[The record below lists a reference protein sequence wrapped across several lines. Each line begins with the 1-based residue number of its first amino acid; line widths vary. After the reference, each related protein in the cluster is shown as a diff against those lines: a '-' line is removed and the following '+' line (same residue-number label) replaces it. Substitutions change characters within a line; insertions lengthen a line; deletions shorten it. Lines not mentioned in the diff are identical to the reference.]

1 MAAGSDWRGY
11 SGALRYLAS
20 MNLRLVSGLLLRT
33 GLIVAASGCRLGAQG
48 APSLDVLLSG
58 GTVYDGSGRPGRIT
72 DVGIRGNRVV
82 FVGPAPRGAKAVTRI
97 DARGLIVSPGFIDPH
112 THAYEGLARLDSTGR
127 QNASSLMQGIT
138 TVVLGAD
145 GRGPVRVAQTLGDAE
160 RAGLGTN
167 VYALTGFGTV
177 REMVMGTS
185 SAAASRVQLDSMRAL
200 VTAAM
205 REGAFGVGSGLFY
218 APQSYATTEEVIAVV
233 SAAKPFGGVYDT
245 HQRDESSYT
254 IGLLNSV
261 RESIR
266 IGCESGL
273 TTNIGHIKA
282 LGVDVWGKADS
293 VLGIMRAARA
303 RGCKVVAD
311 QYPWTASGTALS
323 ATLLPRWAQAGGRDS
338 LRARIADAAQ
348 RTRMLVEMREN
359 LRRRGGDS
367 SILLTSGSADT
378 KTLVGKTL
386 KEVAAARQLPA
397 VEAALEIIRD
407 HGDMGVAS
415 FNMTEADIAT
425 FMRDPFV
432 MTSSDGSEGHP
443 RLFGTYPRKIRR
455 YVLER
460 RVITMQR
467 MVQASSA
474 QVAETYGLTDR
485 GVLRSGA
492 FGDVIV
498 FDPATIR
505 DEATYVEPTTLAI
518 GMRWVFVNGQAAVT
532 NGVVT
537 GVMAGRGLRHPRAAA
552 ASSESRPDEAAAAPQ
567 RADARVTEA
576 AESIVALD
584 LMRDV
589 SYLASDAL
597 AGRATFSPGLDTA
610 AEFVIRRLRQL
621 GVRPVGDSGSYRQ
634 HYSVVMASLDTA
646 RMTLSIGSRRFS
658 WGDDFLVTQFRVPS
672 AIQGGVVYVGHG
684 LRSARR
690 GLDPYAGVSV
700 RGQWLL
706 VHASQIRPS
715 GTADTLG
722 VYGVDYTTAYDEAR
736 ARGARGLLL
745 IPGISERANWPTLR
759 SRVMRSRD
767 VEPSMGR
774 AGAPFPLPV
783 LLLSDAVVTALLDGE
798 AISGA
803 EVLGADSSQRALRSV
818 ALKGTVTATLGGT
831 TLRQRAYNIVGVVD
845 GADTRLRDE
854 WISVSTHLDGA
865 VGAATTSSGDSIYNA
880 ADDNGTGSAGNLS
893 IARAVLRG
901 PRPRRSILFIWD
913 SGEEVGLL
921 GTRFLAYGP
930 LASKVVAHFT
940 VDMIGRTKLP
950 GTMIAGQQELTGP
963 GEVFVSGPG
972 VLSTVLDSAL
982 ATVTRAYPYVRFDR
996 RYEDP
1001 QHEFFYPRTDAA
1013 PYIEQGIPY
1022 AEFFTGL
1029 HEDYHAQTDEV
1040 SKLDLVKF
1048 EAVARSVYAT
1058 LWIVA
1063 NGSARPRIDKPIP
1076 SVLWFMTPR

>member
-1 MAAGSDWRGY
+1 MLRAGLFAA
-11 SGALRYLAS
+11 
-20 MNLRLVSGLLLRT
+20 VSGLSL
-33 GLIVAASGCRLGAQG
+33 AAQT
-48 APSLDVLLSG
+48 APSLDVLITG
-58 GTVYDGSGRPGRIT
+58 GMVYDGSGRAGRVT
-72 DVGIRGNRVV
+72 DVGIRGDRVV
-82 FVGPAPRGAKAVTRI
+82 LVGPAPRGLTTNRRI

-112 THAYEGLARLDSTGR
+112 THAYEGLARLDSTRR
-127 QNASSLMQGIT
+127 QNASSLIQGIT

-145 GRGPVRVAQTLGDAE
+145 GRGPVRVAQTLSDAE
-160 RAGLGTN
+160 RAGIGTN
-167 VYALTGFGTV
+167 VYALTGFGTI
-177 REMVMGTS
+177 REMVLGAS
-185 SAAASRVQLDSMRAL
+185 SAPASRAQIDSMRAL
-200 VTAAM
+200 VTVAM
-205 REGAFGVGSGLFY
+205 RDGAFGVGSGLFY

-338 LRARIADAAQ
+338 LRARIADVAQ
-348 RTRMLVEMREN
+348 RTRMLAEMREN

-367 SILLTSGSADT
+367 TILLTSGNAAT
-378 KTLVGKTL
+378 QALVGKTL
-386 KEVAAARQLPA
+386 KQVAALKQLPA
-397 VEAALEIIRD
+397 VEAALEIIRE

-474 QVAETYGLTDR
+474 QVAATYGLTDR
-485 GVLRSGA
+485 GVLRRGA
-492 FGDVIV
+492 FADVIV

-505 DEATYVEPTTLAI
+505 DEATYVEPMKLAT
-518 GMRWVFVNGQAAVT
+518 GMRWVFVNGRAAVM
-532 NGVVT
+532 NGAMS
-537 GVMAGRGLRHPRAAA
+537 GVMAGRGLRRVHPGTT
-552 ASSESRPDEAAAAPQ
+552 ASLPADTADAPV

-576 AESIVALD
+576 AESIVAPE
-584 LMRDV
+584 LMQDV

-597 AGRATFSPGLDTA
+597 KGRATFSAGLDTA
-610 AEFVIRRLRQL
+610 AEFVIRRLRQM
-621 GVRPVGDSGSYRQ
+621 GVRPAGDSGSYRQ
-634 HYSVVMASLDTA
+634 HYSVVMASLDTV
-646 RMTLSIGSRRFS
+646 RTTLSIGSRRFS
-658 WGDDFLVTQFRVPS
+658 WGDDFLVSQFRMPG
-672 AIQGGVVYVGHG
+672 ATAGGVVYVGNG
-684 LRSARR
+684 LRAAKR
-690 GLDPYAGVSV
+690 GIDPYAGLSV

-706 VHASQIRPS
+706 VHASQMRPS
-715 GTADTLG
+715 GAADTLG
-722 VYGVDYTTAYDEAR
+722 AYGRDYTTVYDEAR
-736 ARGARGLLL
+736 SRGARGLLL
-745 IPGISERANWPTLR
+745 ISGAGEQVNWPALR
-759 SRVMRSRD
+759 TRVMRSRD

-783 LLLSDAVVTALLDGE
+783 LVLSHSVVNALFDG
-798 AISGA
+798 APISGA
-803 EVLGADSSQRALRSV
+803 AVLAADSAQRVLRSV
-818 ALKGTVTATLGGT
+818 ALKGTAMASLGGT
-831 TLRQRAYNIVGVVD
+831 TVRQRGYNVVGVID
-845 GADTRLRDE
+845 GADARLRQE

-865 VGAATTSSGDSIYNA
+865 VGTAVTSGGDSIYNA

-893 IARAVLRG
+893 IARALLRG

-930 LASKVVAHFT
+930 LAKQVVAHFT
-940 VDMIGRTKLP
+940 VDMIGRTKVP
-950 GTMIAGQQELTGP
+950 GTTIAGQDELTGP

-982 ATVTRAYPYVRFDR
+982 ASVTRVYPYVRFDR
-996 RYEDP
+996 KFEDP

-1022 AEFFTGL
+1022 VEFFTGL
-1029 HEDYHAQTDEV
+1029 HEDYHAQSDEV
-1040 SKLDLVKF
+1040 SKLDPVKF

-1063 NGSARPRIDKPIP
+1063 NGRDRPRIDRPIP
-1076 SVLWFMTPR
+1076 PVLWFMTPR

>member
-1 MAAGSDWRGY
+1 MTLRLAAGILLGT
-11 SGALRYLAS
+11 GGVAALPIAQS
-20 MNLRLVSGLLLRT
+20 APAAAPAIDV
-33 GLIVAASGCRLGAQG
+33 LIV
-48 APSLDVLLSG
+48 G
-58 GTVYDGSGRPGRIT
+58 GRVYDGSGSPGRT
-72 DVGIRGNRVV
+72 ADVGIRGDRVV
-82 FVGPAPRGAKAVTRI
+82 FVGTTPRGVTVTTRI
-97 DARGLIVSPGFIDPH
+97 NARGMIVSPGFIDPH
-112 THAYEGLARLDSTGR
+112 THAYEGLNKLDSADR

-145 GRGPVRVAQTLGDAE
+145 GRGPVEVARTLTEAE
-160 RAGLGTN
+160 RTRIGTN
-167 VYALTGFGTV
+167 VYALAGFGTV
-177 REMVMGTS
+177 REMVLGTS
-185 SAAASRVQLDSMRAL
+185 SAPATRAQIDSMRAL
-200 VTAAM
+200 VTKAM
-205 REGAFGVGSGLFY
+205 REGAVGVGSGLFY

-261 RESIR
+261 REAIR

-293 VLGIMRAARA
+293 VLGIMRAARG

-338 LRARIADAAQ
+338 LRLRISDATQ
-348 RTRMLVEMREN
+348 RARMLVEMREN

-367 SILLTSGSADT
+367 TILLTSGNAAA
-378 KTLVGKTL
+378 KGFVGMTL
-386 KEVAAARQLPA
+386 KQVAASKQQPA
-397 VEAALEIIRD
+397 VEAALEIIRE

-415 FNMTEADIAT
+415 FNMTETDIAT

-455 YVLER
+455 YVLEQH
-460 RVITMQR
+460 VISMQR

-474 QVAETYGLTDR
+474 QVAATYGLTDR
-485 GVLRSGA
+485 GLLRAGA
-492 FGDVIV
+492 FADVIV

-505 DEATYVEPTTLAI
+505 DEATYVAPTKLAT
-518 GMRWVFVNGQAAVT
+518 GMRWVFVNGQAAVA
-532 NGVVT
+532 NGAIT
-537 GVMAGRGLRHPRAAA
+537 GVMAGRALRRVGRGAAVATPASA
-552 ASSESRPDEAAAAPQ
+552 AVAPL
-567 RADARVTEA
+567 RADARVTKA
-576 AESIVALD
+576 AESIVAD
-584 LMRDV
+584 ELMRDV

-621 GVRPVGDSGSYRQ
+621 GVRPAGDSGSYRQ
-634 HYSVVMASLDTA
+634 HYSVVSATLDTT
-646 RMTLSIGSRRFS
+646 RTTLSVGSRQFS
-658 WGDDFLVTQFRVPS
+658 WGDDFLVTQFRAPGTHLG
-672 AIQGGVVYVGHG
+672 AVVYVGSG
-684 LRSARR
+684 LRAAKR
-690 GLDPYAGVSV
+690 GVDPYAGQSV
-700 RGQWLL
+700 RGKWLL
-706 VHASQIRPS
+706 VHASQMRPS
-715 GTADTLG
+715 GAADTLG
-722 VYGVDYTTAYDEAR
+722 VYGVDYTTVHDEAR
-736 ARGARGLLL
+736 ARGARGILL
-745 IPGISERANWPTLR
+745 IPGTSDQANWPALR
-759 SRVMRSRD
+759 TRVMRSRD
-767 VEPSMGR
+767 VEPAMGR

-783 LLLSDAVVTALLDGE
+783 VMLSPSIVSALLDRE
-798 AISGA
+798 SISA
-803 EVLGADSSQRALRSV
+803 AAVLAADSLQRTLGSV
-818 ALKGTVTATLGGT
+818 ALSRTLTAVLGGVVV
-831 TLRQRAYNIVGVVD
+831 RRHAYNVVALVD
-845 GADTRLRDE
+845 GADPRLRDE

-865 VGAATTSSGDSIYNA
+865 VGSAVTASGDSIYNA

-893 IARAVLRG
+893 IARAVLLG

-930 LASKVVAHFT
+930 LARKVVAHFT
-940 VDMIGRTKLP
+940 VDMIGRTKAP
-950 GTMIAGQQELTGP
+950 GTSVVGQNELTGP

-982 ATVTRAYPYVRFDR
+982 ATVTRLYPYVRFDR

-1022 AEFFTGL
+1022 MEFFTGL

-1040 SKLDLVKF
+1040 ARLDPVKF

-1058 LWIVA
+1058 LWTVA
-1063 NGSARPRIDKPIP
+1063 NGRERPRIDKPIP
-1076 SVLWFMTPR
+1076 PVLWFMTPR

>member
-1 MAAGSDWRGY
+1 
-11 SGALRYLAS
+11 
-20 MNLRLVSGLLLRT
+20 MNLRLVPRVPLCAGLVPLLLLRA
-33 GLIVAASGCRLGAQG
+33 GLVAAVSGSHLAAQG
-48 APSLDVLLSG
+48 TAPLDILITG
-58 GTVYDGSGRPGRIT
+58 GMVYDGSGSAGRIT
-72 DVGIRGNRVV
+72 SVGIRGDRVV
-82 FVGPAPRGAKAVTRI
+82 FVGAARRGLTAVRRI

-112 THAYEGLARLDSTGR
+112 THAYDGLARLDSAGR
-127 QNASSLMQGIT
+127 QNTSSLMQGVT

-145 GRGPVRVAQTLGDAE
+145 GRGPVRVAQTLDDAE
-160 RAGLGTN
+160 RRGIGTN
-167 VYALTGFGTV
+167 VYALTGFGTI
-177 REMVMGTS
+177 REMVLGAS
-185 SAAASRVQLDSMRAL
+185 SAPASRAQLDSMRAL
-200 VTAAM
+200 VTTAM
-205 REGAFGVGSGLFY
+205 REGAYGVGSGLFY
-218 APQSYATTEEVIAVV
+218 APQSHATTEEVTAVV

-303 RGCKVVAD
+303 RGCTVVAD

-338 LRARIADAAQ
+338 LRARIADGTQ
-348 RTRMLVEMREN
+348 RARILVEMREN

-367 SILLTSGSADT
+367 TILLTSGSAAT
-378 KTLVGKTL
+378 TALVGKTL
-386 KEVAAARQLPA
+386 KEVAASRQLPA

-415 FNMTEADIAT
+415 FNMTEADIET

-460 RVITMQR
+460 RTISMQR

-474 QVAETYGLTDR
+474 QVAAAYGFTDR
-485 GVLRSGA
+485 GVLRAGA
-492 FGDVIV
+492 FADVIV
-498 FDPATIR
+498 LDPATIR
-505 DEATYVEPTTLAI
+505 DEATYVAPTKPAS

-532 NGVVT
+532 NGAIT
-537 GVMAGRGLRHPRAAA
+537 GVMAGRGLRRV
-552 ASSESRPDEAAAAPQ
+552 RPGAAPARQ
-567 RADARVTEA
+567 TEPPDIPTGADTRVAQA
-576 AESIVALD
+576 AESIVASE

-589 SYLASDAL
+589 SYLASDDL
-597 AGRATFSPGLDTA
+597 AGRATFSAGLDTA
-610 AEFVIRRLRQL
+610 SEFVIRRLRQL

-634 HYSVVMASLDTA
+634 HYNVVMSSLDTA
-646 RMTLSIGSRRFS
+646 RTTISVGSRRYN
-658 WGDDFLVTQFRVPS
+658 WGDDFLVTQFRVPGVQ
-672 AIQGGVVYVGHG
+672 QGGVVYVGSG
-684 LRSARR
+684 LRSAKR
-690 GLDPYAGVSV
+690 GLDPYAGLPV

-706 VHASQIRPS
+706 VHASQMRPS

-722 VYGVDYTTAYDEAR
+722 VYGVDYTTVFDEAR

-745 IPGISERANWPTLR
+745 IPGSNEQTNWPALR
-759 SRVMRSRD
+759 TRVPQSRD
-767 VEPSMGR
+767 VEPGPGR
-774 AGAPFPLPV
+774 AGAPYPLPV
-783 LLLSDAVVTALLDGE
+783 LMLSHAVVTALLDNDV
-798 AISGA
+798 ISGA
-803 EVLGADSSQRALRSV
+803 AVLGADSLQRTLRSV
-818 ALKGTVTATLGGT
+818 ALTGTVAASLGGT
-831 TLRQRAYNIVGVVD
+831 SVRQRAYNIVGVVD
-845 GADTRLRDE
+845 GADARIRDE
-854 WISVSTHLDGA
+854 WVSVSTHLDGA
-865 VGAATTSSGDSIYNA
+865 VGREATASGDSIYNA
-880 ADDNGTGSAGNLS
+880 ADDNGTGSAANLS
-893 IARAVLRG
+893 IARAVLLG
-901 PRPRRSILFIWD
+901 PRPKRTILFIWD

-940 VDMIGRTKLP
+940 VDMIGRTKVP
-950 GTMIAGQQELTGP
+950 GTAIAGQHELTGP

-982 ATVTRAYPYVRFDR
+982 ATVTRVYPYVRFDR
-996 RYEDP
+996 RFEDP

-1022 AEFFTGL
+1022 VEFFTGL
-1029 HEDYHAQTDEV
+1029 HEDYHAPTDEV
-1040 SKLDLVKF
+1040 SKLDPVKF

-1058 LWIVA
+1058 LWTVA
-1063 NGSARPRIDKPIP
+1063 NGRARPRIDKPIP
-1076 SVLWFMTPR
+1076 PVLWFMTPR